1 MTHQRELS
9 GIEWFGHPLS
19 DAQWTYREIRL
30 TSALLIVVAL
40 WFDGLFGKRLILS
53 VLALIQVYEA
63 QLDLQPTKREASPER
78 GQGIGTKNMFVG
90 HYGVSFAAKGAGKRV
105 PLWVWFIAVQWLD
118 VIWSVLVLMGIEKL
132 RIVPGFTEAN
142 ALDLYYMPYTHGLP
156 GAIVLSL
163 IFGGIVALFTTGN
176 RGATILLVAAASF
189 SHWVLDLVVHTPDLP
204 LYDNA
209 AKVGFGL
216 WRHVA
221 FSFPLELIVLGLG
234 AWLYARVT
242 TFANAKGRYV
252 FWGFVIFLAA
262 MQVYANFG
270 PPPSSPE
277 AMAVIALVFY
287 MVLALLAASVERI
300 ATVPTEVKRAQ

>member
-1 MTHQRELS
+1 
-9 GIEWFGHPLS
+9 
-19 DAQWTYREIRL
+19 
-30 TSALLIVVAL
+30 
-40 WFDGLFGKRLILS
+40 
-53 VLALIQVYEA
+53 
-63 QLDLQPTKREASPER
+63 
-78 GQGIGTKNMFVG
+78 MFVG
-90 HYGVSFAAKGAGKRV
+90 HYGVSFAAKSVEKRL

-132 RIVPGFTEAN
+132 RITPGFTEAN
-142 ALDLYYMPYTHGLP
+142 ALDLYYMPFTHGLP
-156 GAIVLSL
+156 GSIVLSVIL
-163 IFGGIVALFTTGN
+163 GGIVALFTKGN
-176 RGATILLVAAASF
+176 RGMTILLVAAASF

-204 LYDNA
+204 LYDNT

-234 AWLYARVT
+234 TWLYARMT
-242 TFANAKGRYV
+242 TFTGAKGRYV

-277 AMAVIALVFY
+277 AMAITALVFY
-287 MVLALLAASVERI
+287 LVLALLAAWIERSS
-300 ATVPTEVKRAQ
+300 AAGAKLAR